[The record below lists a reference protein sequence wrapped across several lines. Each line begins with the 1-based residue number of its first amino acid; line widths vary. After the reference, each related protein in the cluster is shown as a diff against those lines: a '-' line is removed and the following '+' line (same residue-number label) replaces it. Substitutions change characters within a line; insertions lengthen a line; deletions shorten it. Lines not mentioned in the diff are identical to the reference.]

1 LGSEELDGL
10 RRAESQR
17 QVLLWLIERGEPS
30 SSQEIAD
37 ALGLSVNAVNLSYIT
52 FRGGHLKPS
61 QIADGT
67 NMKPSTVRARLAEMK
82 DKGLV
87 KQSPAGYASAVNPYD
102 ILMKLYR
109 DIKKQ

>member
-1 LGSEELDGL
+1 VSLKDELDGL
-10 RRAESQR
+10 RLDTVAF
-17 QVLLWLIERGEPS
+17 QV
-30 SSQEIAD
+30 
-37 ALGLSVNAVNLSYIT
+37 LSYIT

-87 KQSPAGYASAVNPYD
+87 KQIRLGGEPLRHPHETLQRYKEAIGCLTYV
-102 ILMKLYR
+102 R
-109 DIKKQ
+109 

>member
-1 LGSEELDGL
+1 MSLNEELDRL
-10 RRAESQR
+10 RLDTVAF
-17 QVLLWLIERGEPS
+17 QVLC
-30 SSQEIAD
+30 
-37 ALGLSVNAVNLSYIT
+37 YIT
-52 FRGGHLKPS
+52 FRRGHLKPS
-61 QIADGT
+61 QIAEGI

-87 KQSPAGYASAVNPYD
+87 IQSPAGYASAVNPYD

>member
-1 LGSEELDGL
+1 VSLKDELDGL
-10 RRAESQR
+10 RLDTVAF
-17 QVLLWLIERGEPS
+17 QV
-30 SSQEIAD
+30 
-37 ALGLSVNAVNLSYIT
+37 LSYIT

>member
-1 LGSEELDGL
+1 MSLKDELDGL
-10 RRAESQR
+10 RLDTVAF
-17 QVLLWLIERGEPS
+17 QV
-30 SSQEIAD
+30 
-37 ALGLSVNAVNLSYIT
+37 LSYIT

-61 QIADGT
+61 QIAEGIG
-67 NMKPSTVRARLAEMK
+67 MKPSTVRARLAEMK